1 MNERKLTL
9 SFTAEAQM
17 REWLLRQAAQL
28 TLKNNKKVTMGEVIN
43 AALSEHKKR
52 VDGKK

>member
-1 MNERKLTL
+1 MTERKLTL

-28 TLKNNKKVTMGEVIN
+28 TIKNNKKVTMGEVIN
-43 AALSEHKKR
+43 AALLEHKKKI
-52 VDGKK
+52 DKK